1 MRARLPLIA
10 IENYLNKSE
19 KSIADNWTL
28 EGVEEFD
35 KDTLL
40 ASIIFKAG
48 TFEPIYTD
56 PDYFYLMCGYFWK
69 KWERTFTKWFTA
81 LNIEY
86 NPLENYDRYE
96 EWSESNSGSDSG
108 TNSTTDN
115 RTISVADNRTETTDN
130 DTSESL
136 TRGED
141 STTENSISAFDE
153 NSYSDH
159 DKSET
164 DTDIE
169 QSITGTNDTTFTSA
183 GTSSTTDNN
192 SIANMTSNESESELE
207 HEGHLHGN
215 IGIVSSQEML
225 KSELDI
231 SSWNIYE
238 HMSDIFIRDL
248 LVSVY

>member
-19 KSIADNWTL
+19 KSIADNWIL
-28 EGVEEFD
+28 EGVDEFD

-86 NPLENYDRYE
+86 NPLENYDRHE
-96 EWSESNSGSDSG
+96 EWSESGSNSGSS
-108 TNSTTDN
+108 ST
-115 RTISVADNRTETTDN
+115 ADNRTETTDN
-130 DTSESL
+130 DTTESL

-141 STTENSISAFDE
+141 STIENSISAFDS

-159 DKSET
+159 DKSVN

-183 GTSSTTDNN
+183 GTMANN
-192 SIANMTSNESESELE
+192 ISNESESE
-207 HEGHLHGN
+207 HKGHLHGN
-215 IGIVSSQEML
+215 IGVTTSQEML

-238 HMSDIFIRDL
+238 HISDIFIRDL
-248 LVSVY
+248 LVAVY